1 MKCVLLA
8 SGGWL
13 FLLSSSSGSSTC
25 RSARCAALLHRTQEC
40 SETNHC
46 PLFSQHT
53 HTCTL
58 PEGFNQVLDVD
69 KAGYTVRVQAG
80 LKVLD
85 LMRWADA
92 NGMATAIGAP
102 CNYAELTIGGVIS
115 ANGHGTGSNVTSSLV
130 RLVKGAAAGSSMHAQ
145 GRR

>member
-1 MKCVLLA
+1 MQQPTAPCLPDTLTRTLA
-8 SGGWL
+8 
-13 FLLSSSSGSSTC
+13 
-25 RSARCAALLHRTQEC
+25 
-40 SETNHC
+40 
-46 PLFSQHT
+46 
-53 HTCTL
+53 
-58 PEGFNQVLDVD
+58 EGFNKVLDVD
-69 KAGYTVRVQAG
+69 KAGYTVKVQAG

-130 RLVKGAAAGSSMHAQ
+130 RSGKGAAAGSSGRMQ
-145 GRR
+145 GRAQQRAAACVCREGDSSGQQHARAGKGAAAGSSGQ